1 MREPTGIRRQ
11 VWREAGRCQTKYNA
25 QRNGND
31 AKKTATPDGAAV
43 PRKKIPQFVLD
54 NLACGGDAEIN
65 FLIPILQFNEVILLA
80 RGHNQLSLINL
91 P

>member
-1 MREPTGIRRQ
+1 MRA
-11 VWREAGRCQTKYNA
+11 AGKCQTKYNA

-31 AKKTATPDGAAV
+31 AKKLPHLMV
-43 PRKKIPQFVLD
+43 RQSPEKIPQFVLD

-80 RGHNQLSLINL
+80 RGHNQLNLINL